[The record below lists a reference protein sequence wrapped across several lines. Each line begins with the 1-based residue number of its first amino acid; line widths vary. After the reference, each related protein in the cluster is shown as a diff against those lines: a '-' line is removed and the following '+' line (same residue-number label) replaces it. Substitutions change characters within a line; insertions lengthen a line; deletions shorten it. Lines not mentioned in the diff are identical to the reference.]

1 MHQSP
6 ARFSS
11 LAAKQTSWAIMTIH
25 RWLYRSTCRLA
36 PEETQQT
43 VADIVGVSISRNNS
57 LAVTGALL
65 FTGTRFAQ
73 YLEGPEASIIALRA
87 SILRDSRHQDVTTLI
102 QGAYAGQLF
111 SGWSLAYAGP
121 SRFVADTV
129 DRAIAISEASSYDG
143 TRRLVSML
151 LEFTIR

>member
-1 MHQSP
+1 MS
-6 ARFSS
+6 
-11 LAAKQTSWAIMTIH
+11 IH
-25 RWLYRSTCRLA
+25 RWLYRSTCPLLI
-36 PEETQQT
+36 EESQQA
-43 VADIVGVSISRNNS
+43 VADIVDVSIPRNDS

-87 SILRDSRHQDVTTLI
+87 SILRDPRHQDVTTLI
-102 QGAYAGQLF
+102 QGAYARQLF

-129 DRAIAISEASSYDG
+129 DRAIALSDASRYDG

-151 LEFTIR
+151 LEFTVR